1 MNKRRYK
8 VSLAV
13 ERIREIAEFLN
24 RYKAHRSLSS
34 QERRHI
40 ERTAKELTKAS
51 ENSNS
56 PTVWVKAESIGDA
69 LKVFLAI
76 YESMGVTENKIK

>member
-13 ERIREIAEFLN
+13 ERIREITEFMT
-24 RYKAHRSLSS
+24 RYESHGSLSS

-40 ERTAKELTKAS
+40 ERVAKELSKAS

-56 PTVWVKAESIGDA
+56 PAVWVKTELISDA

-76 YESMGVTENKIK
+76 YESMGVTDNKIK